1 MSRKKLCV
9 CIPTYNR
16 CDAIKTVLDT
26 ELNIFKRY
34 GIDILICDSSENEEV
49 KVLVEKYIQND
60 ADHLFY
66 KKYKSEIH
74 PNEKVFQIFQW
85 SSASDYDFI
94 WLIHDHTVC
103 SEDAV
108 RFLMQELDKR
118 ADFYLLNMQ
127 ADGYANKR
135 FEHINEFLME
145 GAWRLNSFGA
155 SVINTKTFL
164 KDIDWGKMRKK
175 YGGSKTLNYSHI
187 GFYFERAAEIEN
199 INVCQIFFERK
210 DFFDFNRTKEI
221 SWSNDTLRICLECWG
236 EVISGLPDVY
246 TNKQEVMRT
255 QDKWFLSKY
264 SLLVYRKNDKYNF
277 SIFLKYRQWI
287 KKIYPEDYQRDF
299 WIAVLPK
306 RLAFKLYT
314 RKLTANVSRIN
325 QKGGHVYIFGAGRHA
340 AECASFFE
348 ECRIEFEGFVVT
360 SMEGNP
366 SVLGKHPVFQAADQL
381 KDKKSLVVIAVL
393 SSGVNSVMNTLSSLQ
408 NNNTR
413 IETITFAV

>member
-16 CDAIKTVLDT
+16 CDAIRKVFDT
-26 ELNIFKRY
+26 ELDIFRSY
-34 GIDILICDSSENEEV
+34 GIDMVICDSSDNQDV
-49 KVLVEKYIQND
+49 KVLVKKYIENG
-60 ADHLFY
+60 ASHLFY

-85 SSASDYDFI
+85 ASTSEYDFI

-108 RFLMQELDKR
+108 RFLMLELDKR

-135 FEHINEFLME
+135 FVDINEFLLK

-155 SVINTKTFL
+155 SVINTRTFL
-164 KDIDWGKMRKK
+164 TGINWEKMRKK

-187 GFYFERAAEIEN
+187 GFYFERAAEIEHLN
-199 INVCQIFFERK
+199 ACQIFFERK
-210 DFFDFNRTKEI
+210 DFLDFYRTEEI
-221 SWSNDTLRICLECWG
+221 SWSKDTLRICLECWG
-236 EVISGLPDVY
+236 GVISSLPDVY

-264 SLLVYRKNDKYNF
+264 SLLVYRKDDKYNF
-277 SIFLKYRQWI
+277 RYFLRYRKWI
-287 KKIYPEDYQRDF
+287 KKIYPEDYMRDF

-306 RLAFKLYT
+306 SLAFKLYT
-314 RKLTANVSRIN
+314 GKLIADVSKANQN
-325 QKGGHVYIFGAGRHA
+325 GGHVYIFGAGRHA

-360 SMEGNP
+360 RLEGNP
-366 SVLGKHPVFQAADQL
+366 GVLRNHSVFKAADQL

-393 SSGVNSVMNTLSSLQ
+393 SSGVNSVKNTLHSLQ
-408 NNNTR
+408 DNNTT
-413 IETITFAV
+413 IEMITFAE

>member
-16 CDAIKTVLDT
+16 CDAIHKVFDT
-26 ELNIFKRY
+26 ELDIFKKY
-34 GIDILICDSSENEEV
+34 GIDMVIFDSSDNQNV
-49 KVLVEKYIQND
+49 KILVEKYIQNG
-60 ADHLFY
+60 AAHLFY

-85 SSASDYDFI
+85 SAASEYDFI

-103 SEDAV
+103 SENAV

-118 ADFYLLNMQ
+118 EDFYLLNMQ
-127 ADGYANKR
+127 ADRYANKR
-135 FEHINEFLME
+135 FEDINEFLQK

-155 SVINTKTFL
+155 SVINTRTFL
-164 KDIDWGKMRKK
+164 AGIDWNKMRKK
-175 YGGSKTLNYSHI
+175 YGGAKTLNYSHI
-187 GFYFERAAEIEN
+187 GFYFERAAEMKN
-199 INVCQIFFERK
+199 LNACQIFFERK
-210 DFFDFNRTKEI
+210 DFLDFYRTKEI
-221 SWSNDTLRICLECWG
+221 SWSSDTLRICLECWG
-236 EVISGLPDVY
+236 EVISSLPDAY
-246 TNKQEVMRT
+246 TDKQEVMRT

-264 SLLVYRKNDKYNF
+264 SLLIYRKDDKYNF
-277 SIFLKYRQWI
+277 SHFLRYRKWI
-287 KKIYPEDYQRDF
+287 KKIYPEDYFRDF

-306 RLAFKLYT
+306 SLAFKIYT
-314 RKLTANVSRIN
+314 GKLIADVSRVN

-348 ECRIEFEGFVVT
+348 ECWIEFEGFVVT
-360 SMEGNP
+360 SLEGNP
-366 SVLGKHPVFQAADQL
+366 GILRNHSVFKAADQL

-393 SSGVNSVMNTLSSLQ
+393 SSGVENVKSTLSSLQ
-408 NNNTR
+408 NNSTT